1 MMEGGGKM
9 SRTLRWSESK
19 LSGALFFRLIFVSLI
34 SNVTSNR
41 SKLKTFST
49 FFKNPSHFLRF
60 HEEER
65 MRKYLQGQRQQGLD
79 KVLLSVLPWILY
91 LVTLTGWRSQVVW
104 SRKGYFFTRKLTWN
118 IEKSS

>member
-1 MMEGGGKM
+1 MEGGGKM
-9 SRTLRWSESK
+9 SRTLRYPASK
-19 LSGALFFRLIFVSLI
+19 LSGALFSRLIFVGLI

-41 SKLKTFST
+41 SRLRTFST

-65 MRKYLQGQRQQGLD
+65 MRKYLQVQRQQGLD

-91 LVTLTGWRSQVVW
+91 LVT
-104 SRKGYFFTRKLTWN
+104 F
-118 IEKSS
+118 

>member
-1 MMEGGGKM
+1 M
-9 SRTLRWSESK
+9 SRTLRSPASK
-19 LSGALFFRLIFVSLI
+19 LSGALFSRLIFV

-41 SKLKTFST
+41 SKLRTFST

-91 LVTLTGWRSQVVW
+91 LVTL
-104 SRKGYFFTRKLTWN
+104 
-118 IEKSS
+118 